1 MSNKSKKKSSL
12 IEIRDI
18 LKGELDKFTAI
29 NSEVINNQNDFEKIH
44 ENYEKYDVSIDE
56 SRNHITKLKKR
67 EFYENLFVW
76 IGFFFFMLCV
86 LYVWLR
92 RFPIHKIFLFFLK
105 LGRKTINLFLRLF
118 NLSSSKNIKNKQLN
132 KNEL

>member
-76 IGFFFFMLCV
+76 IGFFFLCYVFFM
-86 LYVWLR
+86 
-92 RFPIHKIFLFFLK
+92 F
-105 LGRKTINLFLRLF
+105 G
-118 NLSSSKNIKNKQLN
+118 
-132 KNEL
+132 

>member
-1 MSNKSKKKSSL
+1 MSNKSKKKSTL

-29 NSEVINNQNDFEKIH
+29 NNEIIDNQNDFRNIN
-44 ENYEKYDVSIDE
+44 ENYEKYNNSIDE
-56 SRNHITKLKKR
+56 SRNHITQLKKR

-76 IGFFFFMLCV
+76 IGFTIFMLCV
-86 LYVWLR
+86 TFILLR
-92 RFPIHKIFLFFLK
+92 RFPLHKIFIYIFK
-105 LGRKTINLFLRLF
+105 LGKKIVYFFIRIFKLPSNK
-118 NLSSSKNIKNKQLN
+118 KNLN

>member
-76 IGFFFFMLCV
+76 IGFFFFYVMCSLCLV
-86 LYVWLR
+86 K
-92 RFPIHKIFLFFLK
+92 KI
-105 LGRKTINLFLRLF
+105 
-118 NLSSSKNIKNKQLN
+118 SHS
-132 KNEL
+132 

>member
-1 MSNKSKKKSSL
+1 MNPKNFSN
-12 IEIRDI
+12 
-18 LKGELDKFTAI
+18 
-29 NSEVINNQNDFEKIH
+29 FEKIH
-44 ENYEKYDVSIDE
+44 ENYEKYDVSVDE

-86 LYVWLR
+86 IYVWLR

-105 LGRKTINLFLRLF
+105 LGRKIINLFLRLF